1 MSTVAEEITRISG
14 CREDIKTAIAAKG
27 VTVPATAKL
36 ADCPALIA
44 SITGGGGG
52 VNSFINTGFTASGE
66 YTYTRTFTAT
76 QNGVPEYDTVVT
88 SFMIQGPFN
97 FNGTFAYV
105 PVAMG
110 DTEYPTFDFEMPLQK
125 DQWSTFRTTA
135 GIIYTSTAN
144 ASPSVGTWIA
154 TGNSNV
160 STGMLSGNIMNG
172 IGLTG
177 SITLYFYEQF
187 ADYGVTGLAMQASAF
202 TVTGTALPY
211 PQYAETSTGLFSAS
225 TNVYSAFVN
234 TANANITCG
243 IYEHR
248 DQLIQFEDGPSYT
261 AVQSGTQ
268 KNNFFNKDTI
278 FNECTAQTQTGSANS
293 NYTFVYGASASA
305 YDGYRGM

>member
-52 VNSFINTGFTASGE
+52 VNSFINTGFTASGK

-76 QNGVPEYDTVVT
+76 QNATPEYDTVVT
-88 SFMIQGPFN
+88 GSTFQTPFN
-97 FNGTFAYV
+97 FDSNFASV
-105 PVAMG
+105 PVTMG
-110 DTEYPTFDFEMPLQK
+110 NTEYSNFNFEMSLQK
-125 DQWSTFRTTA
+125 DQWSTFTA
-135 GIIYTSTAN
+135 WTGQVYTSTQ
-144 ASPSVGTWIA
+144 SDPVGTWRA
-154 TGNSNV
+154 TGNSNET
-160 STGMLSGNIMNG
+160 TGRLTGVITNG
-172 IGLTG
+172 AGLTG
-177 SITLYFYEQF
+177 IITYYFNPRF
-187 ADYGVTGLAMQASAF
+187 VDWGATGLAMQITAQ

-225 TNVYSAFVN
+225 TNVYSAYVN

-268 KNNFFNKDTI
+268 TNNFFNKDTI

>member
-52 VNSFINTGFTASGE
+52 VNSFINTGFTASGK
-66 YTYTRTFTAT
+66 YTYTRPFTAT
-76 QNGVPEYDTVVT
+76 QNGVPEYDTAVT
-88 SFMIQGPFN
+88 SYTIQAPFN
-97 FNGTFAYV
+97 FDGTFASI
-105 PVAMG
+105 PVTMG
-110 DTEYPTFDFEMPLQK
+110 NTEYSDFNFEISIQK
-125 DQWSTFRTTA
+125 DQWNTFRNTA
-135 GIIYTSTAN
+135 GQIYTSTQ
-144 ASPSVGTWIA
+144 SDPIGIWHA
-154 TGNSNV
+154 TGNSNTTAGIL
-160 STGMLSGNIMNG
+160 TGVVTNG
-172 IGLTG
+172 AGLTG
-177 SITLYFYEQF
+177 NVTFYFHSQF
-187 ADYGVTGLAMQASAF
+187 ADYGATGLTMGTTAY

-225 TNVYSAFVN
+225 TDVYSAYVN
-234 TANANITCG
+234 TAGANIMCG

-248 DQLIQFEDGPSYT
+248 DQLIQFDDGPSYT

-268 KNNFFNKDTI
+268 KNSFFNKDTI

-293 NYTFVYGASASA
+293 NYTFVYGAYASA

>member
-76 QNGVPEYDTVVT
+76 QNATPEYDTVVT
-88 SFMIQGPFN
+88 SYTIQAPFN
-97 FNGTFAYV
+97 FDAAQFV
-105 PVAMG
+105 SIPVTMG
-110 DTEYPTFDFEMPLQK
+110 NTEYSDFNFEMSLQK
-125 DQWSTFRTTA
+125 DQWSTFRATA
-135 GIIYTSTAN
+135 GQIYTSTQ
-144 ASPSVGTWIA
+144 SDPIGIWYA
-154 TGNSNV
+154 TGNSNTT
-160 STGMLSGNIMNG
+160 TGILTGVVTNG
-172 IGLTG
+172 AGLTG
-177 SITLYFYEQF
+177 NVTYYFYPRL
-187 ADYGVTGLAMQASAF
+187 ADYGLTGLAMNTTAY

-248 DQLIQFEDGPSYT
+248 DQLIQFDDGPSYT

>member
-66 YTYTRTFTAT
+66 YIYTMTFTAT
-76 QNGVPEYDTVVT
+76 QNATPEYDTAVT
-88 SFMIQGPFN
+88 SYTIQSPFN
-97 FNGTFAYV
+97 FDGTFASI
-105 PVAMG
+105 PVTMG
-110 DTEYPTFDFEMPLQK
+110 NTEYSDFNFEMSLQK

-135 GIIYTSTAN
+135 GQIYTSTQ
-144 ASPSVGTWIA
+144 SDPIGIWRA
-154 TGNSNV
+154 TGNSNTTAGIL
-160 STGMLSGNIMNG
+160 TGVVTNG
-172 IGLTG
+172 AGLTG
-177 SITLYFYEQF
+177 NITYYFYPQF
-187 ADYGVTGLAMQASAF
+187 VDYGATGLTMGTTAY